1 MEQRVASVTKNK
13 ADRAALWQSYEV
25 DLKAV
30 YAFQKDGVCLE
41 PVALVRGVQTAQLQK
56 DLDIYVLSASDVPTR
71 LGLQQSLHKTQ
82 TGRALGVDNI
92 PGELLHLAAGT
103 ASRALYQLFL
113 KMSTQTAELAR
124 LKEAA
129 LFAVWRCSGKD
140 GASPNAQGPFLP
152 LAQGAWDEYLDV
164 TEEIAWEGEDH
175 PFLMARAVL
184 AGDLLRFALCLWLQG
199 IPATA
204 VEVGY
209 PGKLFSLAEHPE
221 KDGNTRIAQIYLDAT
236 GDADG
241 VETVDGNLVLKC
253 YQEQTF
259 TEESGDPDYE
269 LRYVP
274 KSLTYALNAKP

>member
-129 LFAVWRCSGKD
+129 LFAVWKGKSD
-140 GASPNAQGPFLP
+140 AAGRPVRLP
-152 LAQGAWDEYLDV
+152 YATPTEMSSDV

-269 LRYVP
+269 LRIVEIQNT
-274 KSLTYALNAKP
+274 KHIGHK

>member
-1 MEQRVASVTKNK
+1 
-13 ADRAALWQSYEV
+13 
-25 DLKAV
+25 
-30 YAFQKDGVCLE
+30 
-41 PVALVRGVQTAQLQK
+41 
-56 DLDIYVLSASDVPTR
+56 
-71 LGLQQSLHKTQ
+71 
-82 TGRALGVDNI
+82 
-92 PGELLHLAAGT
+92 
-103 ASRALYQLFL
+103 
-113 KMSTQTAELAR
+113 MSMQTAELAH

-129 LFAVWRCSGKD
+129 LFAVWKGKID
-140 GASPNAQGPFLP
+140 SSDRPVRLP
-152 LAQGAWDEYLDV
+152 YATPTEMSSDV

-204 VEVGY
+204 VQVGY

-259 TEESGDPDYE
+259 AEESGDPDYE
-269 LRYVP
+269 S
-274 KSLTYALNAKP
+274 KNTDTLTPDKVFGQSSDPMLDFQLGWFNNSNYFPSFVEEMMENY